1 MNTHN
6 AALAK
11 GLTPAEMANMAGVYG
26 IGSAAGA
33 LAAVNAAALGGGLLG
48 EGGPATK
55 PHREL

>member
-1 MNTHN
+1 MNAHN
-6 AALAK
+6 AALAR
-11 GLTPAEMANMAGVYG
+11 GLTPADMAGMAGAYG
-26 IGSAAGA
+26 LGSTASA